1 MCGITGSVWTDNSRL
16 ISRNQ
21 LERMTTSLSHRGPD
35 DVGNYYLEQ
44 DATKVYPAV
53 ALGFRRLSIID
64 LTTGHQPI
72 ANEEESIWLVFNGEI
87 YNYQEL
93 KAELLADGH
102 QFRTSS
108 DSEVIVHL
116 YEKYGTEM
124 FQHLNGMFSLA
135 IWDNREKQLV
145 LGRDRLGQK
154 PLYYSNQSDRL
165 LFASELKSLIASG
178 EVEQTIDPRALDH
191 YLIYQYI
198 PHPLC
203 IYQGVQKL
211 APGHYAIFKR
221 GELKVENYWQPDL
234 TKTTSFSP
242 IEIQNR
248 IDELLND
255 SVKLR
260 LQSDVP
266 LGAFLSGGVDSSIM
280 VALMQQHASQ
290 RIKTFSIGFP
300 EKQYD
305 ESSYAR
311 QVAKHLKTDHHELI
325 IEPSAVEVLP
335 SLVRHYDEPFS
346 DSSVIPT
353 WYLAQFTRQHV
364 TVAISGDGGDELF
377 AGYSRYKA
385 IDLAHKID
393 RIPPLKYLLGSGL
406 AGLLPHGS
414 NYKGF
419 SRRLKR
425 FLTPIAYSPVPRYLN
440 WINIFPYENRLEYYT
455 DEFQF
460 GLEDHD
466 PADFITKAWQLTG
479 GRSPISK
486 ASLGDLVTYL
496 PCDLNYKVDIASMA
510 HSLEC
515 RQPFLD
521 HRLVEFA
528 AQIPANLKFN
538 QGLGKQILKKT
549 FEPMLPD
556 TIWKRPKMGFGVPLD
571 TWFRQELREQTHDSL
586 LATSAKCHQW
596 IKAEQIERLL
606 KEHNANKRDHSVR
619 LWSLVM
625 LENWLQQW
633 C

>member
-44 DATKVYPAV
+44 DATKVSPAV

-72 ANEEESIWLVFNGEI
+72 ANEEESIRLVFNGEFYI
-87 YNYQEL
+87 FQEL
-93 KAELLADGH
+93 KSELLSVGH

-203 IYQGVQKL
+203 IYRGVQKL

-221 GELKVENYWQPDL
+221 GELKVEKYWQPDL
-234 TKTTSFSP
+234 TKTTSHTP

-248 IDELLND
+248 ISELLND

-266 LGAFLSGGVDSSIM
+266 LGAFLSGGVDSSIL

-325 IEPSAVEVLP
+325 IEPSAIEVLP
-335 SLVRHYDEPFS
+335 SLVQHYDEPFS

-353 WYLAQFTRQHV
+353 WYLAQFTRQQV

-377 AGYSRYKA
+377 AGYPRYKA
-385 IDLAHKID
+385 IDLAYKID
-393 RIPPLKYLLGSGL
+393 RIPPLKYLLGSGI
-406 AGLLPHGS
+406 AGLLPHGTR
-414 NYKGF
+414 YKGF
-419 SRRLKR
+419 FRRLKR
-425 FLTPIAYSPVPRYLN
+425 FLTPIAYSPVHRYLC
-440 WINIFPYENRLEYYT
+440 LLYT
-455 DEFQF
+455 
-460 GLEDHD
+460 
-466 PADFITKAWQLTG
+466 
-479 GRSPISK
+479 SP
-486 ASLGDLVTYL
+486 
-496 PCDLNYKVDIASMA
+496 
-510 HSLEC
+510 
-515 RQPFLD
+515 
-521 HRLVEFA
+521 
-528 AQIPANLKFN
+528 
-538 QGLGKQILKKT
+538 
-549 FEPMLPD
+549 
-556 TIWKRPKMGFGVPLD
+556 RP
-571 TWFRQELREQTHDSL
+571 
-586 LATSAKCHQW
+586 
-596 IKAEQIERLL
+596 
-606 KEHNANKRDHSVR
+606 RD
-619 LWSLVM
+619 
-625 LENWLQQW
+625 
-633 C
+633 